1 MTYDVVFT
9 RKAQRQIQAAARWW
23 AEHRSAEQAQR
34 WYQGLIETLSSLE
47 ENPQRCA
54 MAQRP
59 LVHSQP
65 KAPGSMLQSR
75 NATDAI
81 ALERFSVF
89 ISTRCQP
96 SSRMVAWSGWVILP
110 RT

>member
-1 MTYDVVFT
+1 MTYDVVLT

-54 MAQRP
+54 MAPERDAFPLPLRQIPFGLGRRATHRAVFALRGARVVVYTVRHVAQRDLRP
-59 LVHSQP
+59 E
-65 KAPGSMLQSR
+65 
-75 NATDAI
+75 DI
-81 ALERFSVF
+81 
-89 ISTRCQP
+89 
-96 SSRMVAWSGWVILP
+96 
-110 RT
+110 